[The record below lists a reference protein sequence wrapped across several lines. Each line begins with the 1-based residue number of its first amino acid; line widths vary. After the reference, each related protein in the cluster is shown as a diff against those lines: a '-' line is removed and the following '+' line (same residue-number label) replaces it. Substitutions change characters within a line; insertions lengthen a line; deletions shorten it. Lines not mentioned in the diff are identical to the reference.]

1 MHSLKKKIHERCFE
15 LIIKIKGILYS
26 SHFGKC
32 FGFAVSGYSV
42 HTDCLM
48 WSYRLIIND
57 WSVLLLI
64 QKGTLSGPRW
74 EIWHLVTSSRSISTL
89 MLSIC
94 ISPQSTY
101 RFHKVT
107 RYYVHY
113 YLLLFLV
120 NAKQSQ
126 TLTGIKYGTLYQKIP
141 IFFCFVFLRF
151 LVPAIDWLN
160 P

>member
-1 MHSLKKKIHERCFE
+1 MCNKCVVNLRNMHVSGSLALVLSMINCIHDWMNELKSLCILFKKKVHERCFE

-113 YLLLFLV
+113 Y
-120 NAKQSQ
+120 
-126 TLTGIKYGTLYQKIP
+126 
-141 IFFCFVFLRF
+141 
-151 LVPAIDWLN
+151 
-160 P
+160 